1 VAAQRAHT
9 QRMNRELARSFAA
22 QGATVT
28 VADRASFRRG
38 LGDAFYHRWKER
50 LGAAAWSLL
59 EAEVGRLV

>member
-1 VAAQRAHT
+1 
-9 QRMNRELARSFAA
+9 MNRELARSFAA